1 MLFASQSEFN
11 SNIVKKVKFN
21 ICLNRSQEC
30 IVSDQNFNDE
40 APTILNSE
48 THSCEP
54 CENKEIPPYEQRPGV
69 CRQLFSGTSVRRLND
84 NLEESTFLEKSNE
97 LNQAFL
103 EVIDEEMDDDYETS
117 PLVDELN
124 QGFLQVSVN
133 DAEIEF
139 NDDHETSPM
148 VSEEEEAKMN
158 DEENIFEIDK
168 KLLQKINNP
177 KMKRKSEQK
186 TNIKKLNNSDL
197 TKVILKPKRTIL
209 KKARKTLVKEKQP
222 TLNIIEKLRKTD
234 PNKQKVLFSINKE
247 NVKLVT
253 MPKNK
258 VLINGKLL
266 TKSKEK
272 LMTKQD
278 LEIPLRNFY
287 EKVNNVK

>member
-1 MLFASQSEFN
+1 M
-11 SNIVKKVKFN
+11 
-21 ICLNRSQEC
+21 
-30 IVSDQNFNDE
+30 
-40 APTILNSE
+40 
-48 THSCEP
+48 
-54 CENKEIPPYEQRPGV
+54 

-103 EVIDEEMDDDYETS
+103 KVIDEEMDDDYETS

>member
-1 MLFASQSEFN
+1 MSFASQSEFN

-278 LEIPLRNFY
+278 LEISLRNFY

>member
-1 MLFASQSEFN
+1 MSFASLSEFN

>member
-1 MLFASQSEFN
+1 MSFASQSEFN